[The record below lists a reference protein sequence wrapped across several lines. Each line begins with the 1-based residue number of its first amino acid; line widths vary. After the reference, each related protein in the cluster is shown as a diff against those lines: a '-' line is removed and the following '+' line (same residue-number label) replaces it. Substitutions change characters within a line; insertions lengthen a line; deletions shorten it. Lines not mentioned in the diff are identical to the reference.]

1 MQAECA
7 TKQTRQLATKTCC
20 MQQIIQIM
28 QHNWI
33 YSFLSERRRR
43 EREREGEREGDRGE
57 GERQIEHWFHFPLDL
72 SWSCSVWVARF
83 AFQQILNA
91 TDEWA
96 AWGTNW
102 RQVACGMR
110 QGLQAQTALSAAAF
124 NCCPIRLVPA
134 NVSGMKQHLSQHES
148 QQRKCCK
155 RRQGQLSTGHR
166 IHLRN

>member
-33 YSFLSERRRR
+33 YSFLSVRRGR
-43 EREREGEREGDRGE
+43 EKKREGEGDRTLVSFSTWLE
-57 GERQIEHWFHFPLDL
+57 LELLCL
-72 SWSCSVWVARF
+72 SCAFRISANSQCDRRVSSSVGHE
-83 AFQQILNA
+83 QE
-91 TDEWA
+91 TS
-96 AWGTNW
+96 
-102 RQVACGMR
+102 GMR
-110 QGLQAQTALSAAAF
+110 HAARTPSQTALSATAAAF

-148 QQRKCCK
+148 QHRKCCK
-155 RRQGQLSTGHR
+155 AQARSEAVAAAGTTVHWPQNSFT
-166 IHLRN
+166 